1 MEERVAI
8 RNAVCNGRE
17 LDYTV
22 SLEHLPLRDADRRSV
37 GTLSAFS
44 YIADVAADERRER
57 PVLFLTNG
65 GPGAASSYLHL
76 SGIGPL
82 RANVPTELDRGVEPP
97 YGIEAS
103 PSSLLDVADLVFLDA
118 PGTGFGT
125 VDDDAE
131 LTPFHSMEGD
141 AEAFAAVI
149 TEWVARHGRW
159 DSPKYFLGESYG
171 THRAAFLA
179 TASHGMAA
187 MPLNGIALL
196 GQAVNIQETSERP
209 GNVPG
214 ALANLPYKAA
224 VAWYH
229 GVGSRDH
236 ETVESAIEAALE
248 FAWGDLALAML
259 QGTALP
265 AADLELAAARVS
277 DMIGIP
283 ADELVRSRL
292 WISKT
297 QFRARVLRE
306 RGLEVG
312 VNDSR
317 YTAPPADSAVG
328 ELGLDASGSHLS
340 PRYTAAFHQL
350 FDAVFGEPATQ
361 PYRIYDRGA
370 GRDWE
375 WADQG
380 GAAFLSMGKPS
391 PFHTYPYPARLS
403 RWMKQMPTG
412 RLFIGT
418 GIYDSLTTIG
428 SADHLLRQ
436 WDLPR
441 DRVVS
446 HWYDG
451 GHMMYSDPAT
461 VAKLNADLRDFVAPE
476 RGDRADRAAA
486 DAESEER

>member
-1 MEERVAI
+1 MDERRVI
-8 RNAVCNGRE
+8 RSATCNGRPI
-17 LDYTV
+17 DYAM
-22 SLEHLPLRDADRRSV
+22 SLEQIPLRTADGTQV

-44 YIADVAADERRER
+44 YIAETDAETRRHR

-76 SGIGPL
+76 SGIGPF
-82 RANVPTELDRGVEPP
+82 RAQIPTDLESGVLAP
-97 YGIEAS
+97 YGIEES
-103 PSSLLDVADLVFLDA
+103 PSSLLDAADLVFIDA

-125 VDDDAE
+125 VAE
-131 LTPFHSMEGD
+131 GADLAPFFSMEGD
-141 AEAFAAVI
+141 AEAFARAI
-149 TEWVARHGRW
+149 TEWVGRHRRW

-179 TASHGMAA
+179 SSTHGMSTV
-187 MPLNGIALL
+187 PLDGIALL
-196 GQAVNIQETSERP
+196 GQAVNIQETAERP

-214 ALANLPYKAA
+214 ALANVPYKAA

-229 GVGSRDH
+229 GAGSREH
-236 ETVESAIEAALE
+236 ATVEDAIHAALDY
-248 FAWGDLALAML
+248 AWGDLATAML
-259 QGTALP
+259 QGTSLP
-265 AADLELAAARVS
+265 GAELQAAATRLS
-277 DMIGIP
+277 GMIGIP

-297 QFRARVLRE
+297 DFRTRLLRD

-317 YTAPPADSAVG
+317 YTSPATDPGFG
-328 ELGLDASGSHLS
+328 ELGLDAAGTHLS
-340 PRYTAAFHQL
+340 PRYTAAFAQL
-350 FDAVFGEPATQ
+350 FEELFDDTPGVPYLVHDANAAREWA
-361 PYRIYDRGA
+361 
-370 GRDWE
+370 

-380 GAAFLSMGKPS
+380 GALFMSMGKPS

-403 RWMKQMPTG
+403 RWMKQMPSG

-441 DRVVS
+441 ERVVS

-451 GHMMYSDPAT
+451 GHMMYSEKDT
-461 VAKLNADLRDFVAPE
+461 IVKLNADLRDFVTGGRE
-476 RGDRADRAAA
+476 
-486 DAESEER
+486 